1 MSEQT
6 GADGQPDVSWARVT
20 LFRVAAWDT
29 LGEAEGGGATG
40 EGGGATEEGGGAAG
54 VQRGFTSVKIMVKFK
69 SKPQTHSY
77 FKI

>member
-29 LGEAEGGGATG
+29 LGEA